1 MSRPGPG
8 PVGAVVADLR
18 RPRIVVAGL
27 GNEYRHDDGAGPRVA
42 AAVAARAPAVVDIG
56 PVAEPLDLLGRWDA
70 ADLAV
75 VIDAI
80 RSGAVPGTVRVV
92 DLTATSGEDD
102 RATSTHGIGLRG
114 GPRRR

>member
-1 MSRPGPG
+1 MSTGTTTAPARGSPP
-8 PVGAVVADLR
+8 LC
-18 RPRIVVAGL
+18 
-27 GNEYRHDDGAGPRVA
+27 
-42 AAVAARAPAVVDIG
+42 AARAPAVVDIG
-56 PVAEPLDLLGRWDA
+56 PAAEPLDLLGRWDA

-114 GPRRR
+114 VLRLAQVVGDAPGRVVVVGIEGTNSARERA